1 MSVGAERTLGAV
13 LAGGAGSRMGG
24 ADKGLLPLLGR
35 PLAAH
40 VLTTLRPQCDSLLVV
55 ANRNLDRYADLAPAI
70 HDSTRGHAGPMAGLV
85 AAFEFVAA
93 NLHARFSWLA
103 TLPVDCPDPPGE
115 LVTRLRTALEG
126 AAQTN
131 CAYAQASGSAQPL
144 FALYRIGDDIGRWI
158 ASAKAALDVHGSAR
172 RWHVEL
178 GARAVDFD
186 ADVGAFH
193 NLNTPNDFTEYERAH
208 AAT

>member
-1 MSVGAERTLGAV
+1 MRAGAERTLGAV

-35 PLAAH
+35 PLVAH
-40 VLTTLRPQCDSLLVV
+40 VLATLRPQCDSLLVV

-70 HDSTRGHAGPMAGLV
+70 HDSTHGHAGPLAGLV

-103 TLPVDCPDPPGE
+103 TLPVDCPDPPGD
-115 LVTRLRTALEG
+115 VVARLRTALEEV
-126 AAQTN
+126 AQTN
-131 CAYAQASGSAQPL
+131 CAYARASGSAQPL
-144 FALYRIGDDIGRWI
+144 FALYRISDDVDHWL
-158 ASAKAALDVHGSAR
+158 ASAKKALEAHGSAR
-172 RWHVEL
+172 RWHAEL
-178 GARAVDFD
+178 GARVVDFAD
-186 ADVGAFH
+186 AAAFH
-193 NLNTPNDFTEYERAH
+193 NLNAPNDFTEYERAH